1 MQNMKVSE
9 LLSDKIQSKQAG
21 INQPIGLVDF
31 GYEVEQAIPGCKVVP
46 VDHMWSWVYMPD
58 DHFAMGRI
66 GYGVFSQ
73 NGKGGH
79 TYTVQCRTIQNGKYN
94 DYSPQYN
101 MKSSTSRP
109 TAVKNAKKFLR
120 RYNPLEVA
128 QVVARS
134 ANDGIHKM
142 KRTLRD
148 DIAKVEMALF
158 GATLSTYRQEEP
170 LLLTEMVHLMNSG
183 HKFFTP
189 ELADKLAQ
197 YRGLKQEYDNA
208 AAAYNM
214 WFVQVN
220 KQRVNVI
227 PIDDLAAYAPGYGD
241 IQTYHDEVPEEI
253 AGKVAVLSMV
263 EDNTYV
269 HGVGFKEEDGLYYVA
284 R

>member
-1 MQNMKVSE
+1 MEMMKVSE
-9 LLSDKIQSKQAG
+9 LLSDKIQSKRAT
-21 INQPIGLVDF
+21 INQPIGLGDF

-58 DHFAMGRI
+58 DHFAMGKI

-120 RYNPLEVA
+120 RFSPVEA
-128 QVVARS
+128 AKVVAKS
-134 ANDGIHKM
+134 AKDSIHEM
-142 KRTLRD
+142 KRSLRD
-148 DIAKVEMALF
+148 DMAKIENTLF
-158 GATLSTYRQEEP
+158 GSSLSTYRQEEP
-170 LLLTEMVHLMNSG
+170 LLLTEMMHLMKSG

-189 ELADKLAQ
+189 KLADKLAQ
-197 YRGLKQEYDNA
+197 YVGLTQERDNA
-208 AAAYNM
+208 ATAYNM
-214 WFVQVN
+214 WFVQVG
-220 KQRVNVI
+220 KQRVDVV
-227 PIDDLAAYAPGYGD
+227 PVDDLTAYTSDYGD
-241 IQTYHDEVPEEI
+241 IQTYYDEVPEEI